1 MSELLLCAVDGSDAS
16 DRVLDTA
23 GWLSGALG
31 ARLLVVHVADDDEDG
46 GASLRTTV
54 RRALP
59 GTPADVRVVKGSPA
73 RAIMDAAEDADAEL
87 VVVGSRGRGPLRS
100 ALLGSVSHDVTVGST
115 RPVIV
120 VPSGERWAT
129 VNGDASIVCG
139 VDGSDDALRAAALAG
154 RLASR
159 LGLRLVIVHAR
170 QDLKAMAA
178 YPGARSSTPPVTG
191 QEDSVRE
198 LVDKVVSQA
207 QEAAGMTTTS
217 VVESGPPSEVLEA
230 VADREHARLI
240 VIATRGAGG
249 LRSAVLGSVAGE
261 LSAAAARP
269 VLLLSDVVA

>member
-1 MSELLLCAVDGSDAS
+1 MTELVLCAVDGSDAS

-31 ARLLVVHVADDDEDG
+31 ARLLVVHVADDDQDTD
-46 GASLRTTV
+46 ASVRATV

-59 GTPADVRVVKGSPA
+59 GTPADVRLIKGSPA

-87 VVVGSRGRGPLRS
+87 VVIGSRGRGPLRS
-100 ALLGSVSHDVTVGST
+100 ALLGSVSHAVTVSCT
-115 RPVIV
+115 RPVVV
-120 VPSGERWAT
+120 VPSSERWAT

-139 VDGSDDALRAAALAG
+139 VDGSEDALAAAALAG
-154 RLASR
+154 QLATR
-159 LGLRLVIVHAR
+159 LGLRLVVVHAR

-178 YPGARSSTPPVTG
+178 YPGARSATPPATG

-198 LVDKVVSQA
+198 LVDTAVRRA
-207 QEAAGMTTTS
+207 QEATGMTTTA
-217 VVESGPPSEVLEA
+217 VVEAGPPSEVLEA

-269 VLLLSDVVA
+269 VLLLSDVAA